1 VLLAD
6 ILAKAEVM
14 DLEDLFFQMPV
25 VQMPEML
32 NGTMI
37 LEKIAVL

>member
-6 ILAKAEVM
+6 ILAKEEVM
-14 DLEDLFFQMPV
+14 DLVDLFFPMLA
-25 VQMPEML
+25 VQTLEML
-32 NGTMI
+32 NGITI